1 MKFSVPKMSC
11 GHCTS
16 AIEKAVKEADGSATI
31 TTDLSDRTV
40 TIQGNMPTDELSNVI
55 NGAGYENTIVDA

>member
-1 MKFSVPKMSC
+1 MKFNVPKMSC

-16 AIEKAVKEADGSATI
+16 TIEKAVKEADASATI

-40 TIQGNMPTDELSNVI
+40 TIQGNMPADELSNVI